1 MGYLPAYLAGQALY
15 ALVRSSTK
23 LPVAMDP
30 QRAFLVFALI
40 LVMCMGSAVVA
51 MRRLVDADP
60 AEIF

>member
-1 MGYLPAYLAGQALY
+1 MGYIPAYISGQALY

-23 LPVAMDP
+23 LPVAMDS
-30 QRAFLVFALI
+30 QRALLVFTLI
-40 LVMCMGSAVVA
+40 LVMCMGSALVA